1 MDIPAGPV
9 ADKLTL
15 WPVDD
20 GRYGLDAVFQG
31 ASGFTRCEEHRT
43 ALGAAGVQCKMLQ
56 NLDNSWSLRFGPL
69 TRTSGAG
76 DIGLHPLSDHG
87 DPYFQTQRT
96 IMVVM

>member
-1 MDIPAGPV
+1 MALEIDIPAGPV

-31 ASGFTRCEEHRT
+31 VSGYERCEEHRVG
-43 ALGAAGVQCKMLQ
+43 LKAAGVDCKMLQ

-69 TRTSGAG
+69 TAHEVGRAVSA
-76 DIGLHPLSDHG
+76 
-87 DPYFQTQRT
+87 FVR
-96 IMVVM
+96 